1 MNVAT
6 VLLSS
11 DLNETGIKKMRR
23 EKRELTFYNFLNL
36 PEIKIASVRRDET
49 GFNLIENP
57 PALHDAKA
65 EGNDFRGEEEVDNL
79 QGDQ

>member
-1 MNVAT
+1 MENECRHCLAQ
-6 VLLSS
+6 LRSE
-11 DLNETGIKKMRR
+11 LNGDQENEERKTRVD
-23 EKRELTFYNFLNL
+23 FLQL
-36 PEIKIASVRRDET
+36 FET

-65 EGNDFRGEEEVDNL
+65 EGNDFRGEEEVDYL